1 MLGIVQRRL
10 FFRPVIACARQKW
23 TFPRTV
29 SHPQLISPKSLQK
42 PVFTLHSVRQSSST
56 YLNEMGPIRNK
67 DGHEEEPG
75 KVVDQMISE
84 NAVAIFSKSYCPF
97 CTKVK
102 DFFANKGIAFKS
114 LELDLMGNQGADIQ
128 SVLLE
133 RTGQSTVPSVWVKEK
148 FIGKI
153 LFLGFNPCL
162 AGNAPV
168 ASFESSFAGLMYGP
182 RSQNP
187 IPVCY

>member
-1 MLGIVQRRL
+1 MFGIVQRQL
-10 FFRPVIACARQKW
+10 FFRPVITSTLRHKC
-23 TFPRTV
+23 TLPRTLV
-29 SHPQLISPKSLQK
+29 SHHLKLISPKTLPK
-42 PVFTLHSVRQSSST
+42 PVFPIHSVRQSSST

-67 DGHEEEPG
+67 DGQEEEPG

-102 DFFANKGIAFKS
+102 DFFTNKGIAFKS
-114 LELDLMGNQGADIQ
+114 IELDQMSTQGADIQ

-153 LFLGFNPCL
+153 PFWK
-162 AGNAPV
+162 
-168 ASFESSFAGLMYGP
+168 
-182 RSQNP
+182 
-187 IPVCY
+187 